1 MLSQNL
7 HRRRKRHLQEEKW
20 NFKAMNNKLNQKIKI
35 GKEKGKER
43 MGEKLKGLSLI
54 HI

>member
-7 HRRRKRHLQEEKW
+7 RCRTKRHLQEEKW

-35 GKEKGKER
+35 GKGKGKES
-43 MGEKLKGLSLI
+43 MGKKLKG
-54 HI
+54 